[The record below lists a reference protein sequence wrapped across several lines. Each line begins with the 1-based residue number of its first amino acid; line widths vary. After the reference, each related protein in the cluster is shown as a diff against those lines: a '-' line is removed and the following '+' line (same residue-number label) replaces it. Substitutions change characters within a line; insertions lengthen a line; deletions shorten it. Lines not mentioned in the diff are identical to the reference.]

1 MLVDEPPVHTN
12 IDEEKA
18 KQTICGDRI
27 LLRSAMLNSLLTL
40 VTESDWALSTIL
52 DVEYIKPLEQYCEQT
67 QPGDVQITLPKLLF
81 LIEIAL
87 TALSTEC
94 KSDFATRSFLRKLEV
109 SYPSTDSSS
118 ELVPFAGRL
127 CTTLAEHVSEIK
139 PLFTESSPSDGTVS
153 ALSATLPKESLLLAG
168 NPELEIVNQELSLL
182 RTLLITDDHTF
193 INV

>member
-118 ELVPFAGRL
+118 ELVLFRTAVYNTGRA
-127 CTTLAEHVSEIK
+127 CFRNQTTLHGILTFGWNCLCSQPHFPK
-139 PLFTESSPSDGTVS
+139 NHCFSPE
-153 ALSATLPKESLLLAG
+153 TL
-168 NPELEIVNQELSLL
+168 N
-182 RTLLITDDHTF
+182 
-193 INV
+193 